1 MEQAASEFDDAQR
14 TMDDFTDIFPMS
26 WERDFEDGDR
36 ERGAQLLTDAQI
48 HFKNGLKHMHN
59 ALNPWKQ

>member
-1 MEQAASEFDDAQR
+1 
-14 TMDDFTDIFPMS
+14 MDDFTDIFPMS

-36 ERGAQLLTDAQI
+36 ERGAQLLTDAQV
-48 HFKNGLKHMHN
+48 HFKNGLNHIHN